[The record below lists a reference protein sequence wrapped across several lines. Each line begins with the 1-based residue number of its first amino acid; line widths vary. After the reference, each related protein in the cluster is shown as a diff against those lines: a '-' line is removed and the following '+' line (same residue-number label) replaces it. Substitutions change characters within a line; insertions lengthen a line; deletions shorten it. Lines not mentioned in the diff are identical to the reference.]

1 MLTSMM
7 LYPAIYA
14 CMAHFFLKKIQH
26 VICLLLVFFDLQK
39 AESFDPIVHE
49 EIILIIYTHVVLTE
63 TQCMQKE
70 LVKLFSICHSRMEE
84 IVPANSP
91 VRYFLPLKFLLVL
104 TFYV

>member
-7 LYPAIYA
+7 LYPAIYG
-14 CMAHFFLKKIQH
+14 CMAHYFFFNSTCNLFVVSVLI
-26 VICLLLVFFDLQK
+26 FEK

-49 EIILIIYTHVVLTE
+49 EAILIIYTHAVLTE

-91 VRYFLPLKFLLVL
+91 VRYFLPLKFLLLL